1 MSKLFAALTPVL
13 LAFTVLVMTAVSGR
27 AAAADYAER
36 GPHPVAIL
44 DGEWLDAGRQRT
56 VPYRVRYPAD
66 LKAPAPVVIFSHGLG
81 GSRTG
86 AAYYG
91 DHLASHGY
99 IVVFV
104 QHPGSDVGIFAG
116 KGLSRAAA
124 NQSLSPRATLDRFF
138 DIPFALDQLAAL
150 DAAPG
155 PLKGRLDLT
164 RIGMSGHS
172 FGAVTTQVMAGQ
184 VFPAGRSLP
193 EPRFKVFLAMSPSPD
208 RDGNNANAFARIDKP
223 FLFLTG
229 TNDDAQVGPRAL
241 ESAEGRTKPFDAIEG
256 TPETL
261 VVLTGGDHMVFSGR
275 QELGLSRPKDDRFH
289 DIVKAASL
297 AFWDAYLRDDAAA
310 QRWLREGGL
319 AAYAG
324 ADATVQSKGPGL

>member
-1 MSKLFAALTPVL
+1 MTKLLAALAFVI
-13 LAFTVLVMTAVSGR
+13 LALAGVPAR
-27 AAAADYAER
+27 AAAPDYAAP
-36 GPHPVAIL
+36 GGHPVAIL
-44 DGEWLDAGRQRT
+44 DGEWRDSLRQRT

-66 LKAPAPVVIFSHGLG
+66 LKGPAPVVIFSHGLG

-99 IVVFV
+99 VVVFV

-116 KGLSRAAA
+116 KGLSREAA
-124 NQSLSPRATLDRFF
+124 NQSLSPRSTLDRFF
-138 DIPFALDQLAAL
+138 DIPFALDQLATL
-150 DAAPG
+150 NAAPG
-155 PLKGRLDLT
+155 PLQGRLDLA

-172 FGAVTTQVMAGQ
+172 FGAVTTEVMAGQ

-193 EPRFKVFLAMSPSPD
+193 EPRFKAFLAMSPSPD
-208 RDGNNANAFARIDKP
+208 RNGDNARAFARIDKP

-229 TNDDAQVGPRAL
+229 TQDEAAVGPRAL
-241 ESAEGRTKPFDAIEG
+241 ESAEGRAKPFEAIEG

-261 VVLTGGDHMVFSGR
+261 VVLSGGDHMVFSGR
-275 QELGLSRPKDDRFH
+275 QELGLSRPKDERFH

-297 AFWDAYLRDDAAA
+297 AFWDAYLRDDPAAR
-310 QRWLREGGL
+310 RWLREGGL
-319 AAYAG
+319 SAFAGEDAA
-324 ADATVQSKGPGL
+324 VKSKGPDL

>member
-1 MSKLFAALTPVL
+1 MAKLLGAL
-13 LAFTVLVMTAVSGR
+13 VLVVLALAPGLSR
-27 AAAADYAER
+27 AAATDYAAR

-44 DGEWLDAGRQRT
+44 DGEWRDAGRQRT

-66 LKAPAPVVIFSHGLG
+66 VEGPAPVVIFSHGLG

-116 KGLSRAAA
+116 KGLSRDAA
-124 NQSLSPRATLDRFF
+124 NQSLSPRSTLDRFL

-150 DAAPG
+150 NAASG
-155 PLKGRLDLT
+155 PLQGRLDVA

-172 FGAVTTQVMAGQ
+172 FGAVTTEVMAGQ

-193 EPRFKVFLAMSPSPD
+193 EARFKAFLAMSPSPD
-208 RDGNNANAFARIDKP
+208 RDGNNSRAFGRIDKP

-229 TNDDAQVGPRAL
+229 TEDEAQVGPRAL

-275 QELGLSRPKDDRFH
+275 QELRPKDDRFH

-297 AFWDAYLRDDAAA
+297 AFWDAYLRDDPGA
-310 QRWLREGGL
+310 QRWLRDGGL
-319 AAYAG
+319 TAYAG
-324 ADATVQSKGPGL
+324 ADAMVKSKGPGL